1 MDGVMQAPIR
11 VFERLGHISILTKAV
26 AVTSELVV
34 AAARS

>member
-11 VFERLGHISILTKAV
+11 VFEGLGHFSILTKAV
-26 AVTSELVV
+26 EVTSELVV